1 MAAIVAM
8 IKTSLVALLALA
20 LSVCAAAAATF
31 SMKRGINLD
40 IWDTW
45 PDEARWG
52 DAEVI
57 LPFPEWR
64 KRLGAADLEALK
76 ADGFD
81 VVRIPVDPSVFLS
94 EKTGAL
100 REQLFESV
108 LESVRQIN
116 AAGLKAVVDLHL
128 IPAGGNRKIGM
139 AEVMDDPALFDGYV
153 DLVRQ
158 MGLTLSK
165 EDPVQVA
172 FELMNEPVV
181 DCEPGQ
187 AKVWPERL
195 KRLHAAAR
203 ASATRLTLVLSGG
216 CWASA
221 EGLAAI
227 DPMDIPD
234 DNIIWTFHSYA
245 PFLLTH
251 QGATWAGDF
260 IPYVTGLPY
269 PPHAVPRAELDAALD
284 KVREKIRAEAPLL
297 RRSGL
302 LSYLDEQV
310 ATVDTNAKLDALLDT
325 PFRMV
330 AEWAGKHGV
339 APENIYLGEFGM
351 IRQEYGNPHVMPG
364 AWRAGYVKDMIAR
377 AETHGFAWS
386 IWGYGGAFGIVDEF
400 EGRKAEPD
408 VLEAVRGL
416 K

>member
-20 LSVCAAAAATF
+20 LSVCAAGAATF

-52 DAEVI
+52 DAEAI

-64 KRLGAADLEALK
+64 KRLGTADLDALK

-81 VVRIPVDPSVFLS
+81 VVRIPVDPSVLLS

-100 REQLFESV
+100 RERLFESV
-108 LESVRQIN
+108 LESARLVN

-128 IPAGGNRKIGM
+128 FPAGGNRKIGM
-139 AEVMDDPALFDGYV
+139 AQVMDDPSLFDGYV

-158 MGLTLSK
+158 MGLTLAG
-165 EDPVQVA
+165 EDPALVA
-172 FELMNEPVV
+172 FEVMNEPVV

-187 AKVWPERL
+187 TKAWPGRL
-195 KRLHAAAR
+195 KRLYAAAR

-227 DPMDIPD
+227 DPKDIPD
-234 DNIIWTFHSYA
+234 DNVIWTFHSYA

-269 PPHAVPRAELDAALD
+269 PPHAVPRAELDTALE
-284 KVREKIRAEAPLL
+284 KVREKIRSEAPLL

-310 ATVDTNAKLDALLDT
+310 ATLDTKAKLDALLDT
-325 PFRMV
+325 PFRLV
-330 AEWAGKHGV
+330 SDWASKKGI

-351 IRQEYGNPHVMPG
+351 IRQEYGNPFVMPG
-364 AWRAGYVKDMIAR
+364 SWRAAYVGDMIAR
-377 AETHGFAWS
+377 AEAHGFAWS

-400 EGRKAEPD
+400 EGRKAEPG
-408 VLEAVRGL
+408 VLEAIRKL
-416 K
+416 R

>member
-1 MAAIVAM
+1 M
-8 IKTSLVALLALA
+8 IKTSLAALLALV
-20 LSVCAAAAATF
+20 LSVCAAGAATF

-45 PDEARWG
+45 PEEARWG
-52 DAEVI
+52 DAEAI

-64 KRLGAADLEALK
+64 KRLGEGELKALE

-100 REQLFESV
+100 RERVFESV
-108 LESVRQIN
+108 LESVRLVN

-139 AEVMDDPALFDGYV
+139 TEVMEDPSLFDGYV
-153 DLVRQ
+153 ELVRQ
-158 MGLTLSK
+158 MGLTLAR
-165 EDPVQVA
+165 EDPARVA

-187 AKVWPERL
+187 AKVWPGRL

-221 EGLAAI
+221 EGLVAI
-227 DPMDIPD
+227 DPKEIPD

-260 IPYVTGLPY
+260 IPYVAGLPY

-310 ATVDTNAKLDALLDT
+310 ATLDTKTKLDALLEM
-325 PFRMV
+325 PFRLV
-330 AEWAGKHGV
+330 ADWAGKNGI
-339 APENIYLGEFGM
+339 AADNIYLGEFGM
-351 IRQEYGNPHVMPG
+351 IRQEYGNAFVMPG
-364 AWRAGYVKDMIAR
+364 AWRAAYVKDMIAR
-377 AETHGFAWS
+377 AEAYGFAWS

-400 EGRKAEPD
+400 EGRTAEPD
-408 VLEAVRGL
+408 VLEVVRQL